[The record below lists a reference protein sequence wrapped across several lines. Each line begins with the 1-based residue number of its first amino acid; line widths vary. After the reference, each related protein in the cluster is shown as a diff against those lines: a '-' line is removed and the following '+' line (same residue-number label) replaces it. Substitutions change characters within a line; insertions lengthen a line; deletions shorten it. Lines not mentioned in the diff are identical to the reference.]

1 VTKLFWLGVAAIF
14 ALAAGSLILVW
25 RVSEPGPPVASI
37 APADPGTATSAPA
50 PMPPQQVVSPVATPE
65 PERPAVEM
73 ATDRDPRND
82 IQRPDDRR
90 ADLLQDERSAKMQNA
105 MDLLNRRTALRKEEM
120 QANGEIRPSVPVKKA
135 PRR

>member
-1 VTKLFWLGVAAIF
+1 MTKLFWLGVAVIF
-14 ALAAGSLILVW
+14 AVAAGSLILVW
-25 RVSEPGPPVASI
+25 RISEPGPPIAST
-37 APADPGTATSAPA
+37 APAEPAPAAAPASMPPQEAAAPA
-50 PMPPQQVVSPVATPE
+50 PPLE

-90 ADLLQDERSAKMQNA
+90 ADLLQDERSAKMENA
-105 MDLLNRRTALRKEEM
+105 MNQLNRRTALRKEEM